1 MSTPFGSG
9 FGPKPVPSPSSG
21 SVPPAPQ
28 VPNMAV
34 LLLLRSLATPVV
46 LYAETPTQLY
56 DEIKT
61 LMTQANPQ
69 APKLIE
75 KPGMGPLKRVAFLD
89 TDVLGVALQSD
100 QAVPQR

>member
-9 FGPKPVPSPSSG
+9 FGPKPVSTPSGGGASSG
-21 SVPPAPQ
+21 AQ

-46 LYAETPTQLY
+46 LYADAPTQLY

-75 KPGMGPLKRVAFLD
+75 KPGMGPLKKVAFLD

-100 QAVPQR
+100 QGLPQR